1 MLSKLIMFYKLG
13 TPSKPWT
20 ILGYPVAQC
29 PGGPGAFPSF
39 ASGKI
44 FQGWCDDA
52 KMSFDEENS
61 VTTKYKMLLVNIEN

>member
-1 MLSKLIMFYKLG
+1 MFSHMCIFVCDRSIIHKLQYNTHNKLLCKAFCVMLYKLG

-39 ASGKI
+39 ASR
-44 FQGWCDDA
+44 
-52 KMSFDEENS
+52 
-61 VTTKYKMLLVNIEN
+61 